1 MNNVHFLVPVRFADA
16 TRVEVQVQAP
26 GRVAFAPCFES
37 YFEATG
43 TGKLFSFR

>member
-16 TRVEVQVQAP
+16 ARAEVQAP

-37 YFEATG
+37 YFEGTG